1 MSLELYNASQSTC
14 SQKARICLAE
24 KGLDFIDH
32 QVDLW
37 KGEQLTPEYQ
47 ALNPNGV
54 VPTLVVDG
62 EPIIDSSVIIEYLDE
77 AYPETALSPAEPRAR
92 AHMREWMRFIEE
104 VPTPAVRVPSFNKVF
119 VRHYQSLS
127 EEEFMEIANLKPLRK
142 DFFIKMGRTGY
153 SDQEMEQALGRIS
166 MTVERMDEVL
176 ANQPWLMGEQFTL
189 ADICVLPTFVRMNDI
204 GYGDLWRDAKGFSDW
219 FNRIRER
226 PSYKA
231 AFYFGSLLTEQY
243 PDIKEQLAHG

>member
-1 MSLELYNASQSTC
+1 MTLELYNASQSTC
-14 SQKARICLAE
+14 SQKVRICLAE

-54 VPTLVVDG
+54 VPTLVVDA
-62 EPIIDSSVIIEYLDE
+62 EPIVDSSVIIEYLDE
-77 AYPETALSPAEPRAR
+77 VYPEPALSPAGPRAR

-119 VRHYQSLS
+119 LRHYQGLS

-153 SDQEMEQALGRIS
+153 SEQEMEQALGRIS
-166 MTVERMDEVL
+166 MTVKRMNETLGD
-176 ANQPWLMGEQFTL
+176 QPWLMGEQISL
-189 ADICVLPTFVRMNDI
+189 ADICVIPTFIRMHDI
-204 GYGDLWRDAKGFSDW
+204 GYGNLWADAGGVGDW
-219 FNRIRER
+219 FDRVRER
-226 PSYKA
+226 PSYKKA
-231 AFYFGSLLTEQY
+231 IYFGSLLTEQY
-243 PDIKEQLAHG
+243 PDIKDQIARG